1 MGNSFIDTIVPLVR
15 KYPSKIFNSVTIAQA
30 CLESSYGQSDLAR
43 GGRNLFGIKASAPW
57 TGPAFN
63 KNSLEERDGKEGYE
77 NSDFRLYETFEESI
91 ADHATFFE
99 STPKRIELYAKVL
112 NAKTPEEQA
121 NALTGVYATSSKY
134 GTSLIRLINE
144 HNLKQYDEE
153 EGGDT
158 VANIAYPK
166 IINETL
172 MNVGPMGT
180 ILGVIVHNDY
190 GSALGT
196 PEWYVNWLRTRDKAL
211 GIAHYY
217 IDKNTIARVVDTNNI
232 AYHAG
237 NWGAN
242 TGGYI
247 GYEVCGSRW
256 DNGLSTPE
264 FLLNEDM
271 TLRQVAEDM
280 LYYELPVNRSTVRLH
295 QEFSSTSCPHR
306 SWDLHGESVN
316 AVKDY
321 FIDKIKY
328 YQSLGKTV
336 REMIDAENGGATQ
349 APEIQSGWVK
359 YDNGWGYRH
368 SDGEWHKDDWLELD
382 GKWYY
387 FDAEGWAYQ
396 ERWLEYK
403 GQWYYFNDDCSMR
416 MGWVQYKDK
425 WYHLSRV
432 DGHMESR
439 EFVRGQDDRLYYLKS
454 DGSMLEAT
462 DIKVSEDGSL
472 VEVSTGKLIGAL

>member
-1 MGNSFIDTIVPLVR
+1 
-15 KYPSKIFNSVTIAQA
+15 
-30 CLESSYGQSDLAR
+30 
-43 GGRNLFGIKASAPW
+43 
-57 TGPAFN
+57 
-63 KNSLEERDGKEGYE
+63 
-77 NSDFRLYETFEESI
+77 
-91 ADHATFFE
+91 
-99 STPKRIELYAKVL
+99 
-112 NAKTPEEQA
+112 
-121 NALTGVYATSSKY
+121 
-134 GTSLIRLINE
+134 
-144 HNLKQYDEE
+144 
-153 EGGDT
+153 
-158 VANIAYPK
+158 
-166 IINETL
+166 
-172 MNVGPMGT
+172 
-180 ILGVIVHNDY
+180 
-190 GSALGT
+190 
-196 PEWYVNWLRTRDKAL
+196 
-211 GIAHYY
+211 
-217 IDKNTIARVVDTNNI
+217 
-232 AYHAG
+232 
-237 NWGAN
+237 
-242 TGGYI
+242 
-247 GYEVCGSRW
+247 
-256 DNGLSTPE
+256 
-264 FLLNEDM
+264 M

-321 FIDKIKY
+321 FIEKIKY

-396 ERWLEYK
+396 ERWLEYN

-432 DGHMESR
+432 DGHMQSR
-439 EFVRGQDDRLYYLKS
+439 EVVRGQDDRFYYLTA

>member
-1 MGNSFIDTIVPLVR
+1 MSKTFIEAIVPLVY

-30 CLESSYGQSDLAR
+30 CLESDFGQSDLAR
-43 GGRNLFGIKASAPW
+43 GGRNLFGIKASYPW
-57 TGPAFN
+57 TGPVFN
-63 KNSLEERDGKEGYE
+63 KDSMEERDGVTKPE
-77 NSDFRLYETFEESI
+77 NSDFRSYASFEGSI
-91 ADHATFFE
+91 KDHATFFE
-99 STPKRIELYAKVL
+99 STEARKKAYAKAL
-112 NAKTPEEQA
+112 NASTPEEQA
-121 NALTGVYATSSKY
+121 NALTGIYATDSKY
-134 GTSLIRLINE
+134 GTKLINLINQY
-144 HNLKQYDEE
+144 NLKQYDAPAPK
-153 EGGDT
+153 G
-158 VANIAYPK
+158 ANRMKIAYPE

-172 MNVGPMGT
+172 MNVGSMGT
-180 ILGVIVHNDY
+180 ILGVIIHNDY
-190 GSALGT
+190 GSANAT
-196 PEWYVNWLRTRDKAL
+196 PKWYLNWLRSRDKSL

-217 IDKNTIARVVDTNNI
+217 IDKNTIVRVVDTNNI

-237 NWGAN
+237 NYSAN

-247 GYEVCGSRW
+247 GYEACGSRW
-256 DNGLSTPE
+256 DNGLSTEE
-264 FLLNEDM
+264 FLLNENM

-280 LYYELPVNRSTVRLH
+280 LYYNLPVNRQTVRLH

-306 SWDLHGESVN
+306 SWDLHGKSLN

-321 FIDKIKY
+321 FIERIKY

-336 REMIDAENGGATQ
+336 QEMIDAENNGGTPAPAVQ
-349 APEIQSGWVK
+349 AGWVK

-368 SDGEWHKDDWLELD
+368 SDGEWHKEDWLELD

-416 MGWVQYKDK
+416 MGWVRYKDK

-439 EFVRGQDDRLYYLKS
+439 EFVRGKDGQTYYLTENGEMAENLDVRFNK
-454 DGSMLEAT
+454 DGELV
-462 DIKVSEDGSL
+462 DKDGRL
-472 VEVSTGKLIGAL
+472 VGTF